1 MGAAWNNE
9 MARRPAIA
17 AISRRAALAAPLL
30 LVAGTARAQ
39 TPAETASLRLG
50 FRTEPT
56 SLDPHYHN
64 ATPSSQIAQ
73 HIFNTLTVQST
84 ASLAKLEP
92 SLAVS
97 WRSVDPTTWE
107 FKLRGDVHFTDGTK
121 FVADDVV
128 FTCQRVRSVP
138 TPMGGFRSYLG
149 PVVGVEAPDETTVRV
164 HTDAPTPLLPI
175 ALSRIFILSRKLHAN
190 ATTEAFN
197 DGSALIGTGPYRL
210 VSVSGMNRLEL
221 ERKDDAWGE
230 RPSWQRVST
239 RVIGNDAAR
248 LAALLA
254 GDVDVIETV
263 PTQDAGWLAHDPR
276 VNQSPIVSQR
286 VMYFWFDWLNH
297 GPSPNYSDNDGKPLA
312 RNPFL
317 DLRVR
322 QAFNKAI
329 DRRAIV
335 GRLMDGFA
343 LPAGQFMRPGE
354 PGYDPDVKVEQY
366 DPEAARRLLTEA
378 GFPRG
383 FRLTIHGPSDR
394 WNNDGRVVATVA
406 QMLTR
411 IGITTQAEALP
422 FAIYVPRE
430 SHGDF
435 SFHLSGA
442 GSWTGEGSAA
452 LGDTLATQDPS
463 KGWGGVNRG
472 RYSNPEMD
480 RLIDAAAHTLDDA
493 RREQLVVAATELM
506 ARDVPFVLLYQE
518 MNIWAARKGF
528 RYIARH
534 DERTLA
540 MNTEREPA

>member
-1 MGAAWNNE
+1 L
-9 MARRPAIA
+9 ARRLAVPTLP
-17 AISRRAALAAPLL
+17 RRFALAAPLL
-30 LVAGTARAQ
+30 LVAGAARAQ
-39 TPAETASLRLG
+39 TPVQIQNLRLG
-50 FRTEPT
+50 YRTEPT

-84 ASLAKLEP
+84 ASLATLEP
-92 SLAVS
+92 SLAVA
-97 WRSVDPTTWE
+97 WHSVDPTTWE
-107 FKLRGDVHFTDGTK
+107 FKLRSDVRFTDGTR
-121 FVADDVV
+121 FVGDDVV
-128 FTCQRVRSVP
+128 FTFQRVRSVP
-138 TPMGGFRSYLG
+138 TPMGGYRNYLG
-149 PVVGVEAPDETTVRV
+149 PVIAVEAPDDTTVRI

-175 ALSRIFILSRKLHAN
+175 ALSRIFILSRKLHAD
-190 ATTEAFN
+190 APTEAFN
-197 DGSALIGTGPYRL
+197 TGRALIDTGPYRL
-210 VSVSGMNRLEL
+210 VSVSGMDRLEL
-221 ERKDDAWGE
+221 ERKDDYWGT
-230 RPSWQRVST
+230 RPIWQHVST

-297 GPSPNYSDNDGKPLA
+297 GPSPNYSDNDGNPLA
-312 RNPFL
+312 HSPFL

-322 QAFNKAI
+322 QAFNMAI

-335 GRLMDGFA
+335 ERLMDGFA

-354 PGYDPDVKVEQY
+354 PGYDPNVKVEQY
-366 DPEAARRLLTEA
+366 DPDAARRLLAEA
-378 GFPRG
+378 GFPHG

-411 IGITTQAEALP
+411 IGITIKAEALP
-422 FAIYVPRE
+422 FSIYVPRE
-430 SHGDF
+430 SHGEF

-452 LGDTLATQDPS
+452 LMDTLATQDLS

-480 RLIDAAAHTLDDA
+480 RLIDAAVHTLDDA
-493 RREQLVVAATELM
+493 KREQLVIAATELM

-540 MNTEREPA
+540 MNTEAAPA